1 MVQTRRSM
9 FTNDKKEDRMNTSRV
24 SIVVLAAFWVLAV
37 MGAVG
42 RYFVQW
48 EWWDFM
54 MALASMA
61 FAVGW
66 IVTLAKSRPA
76 PADLPVRAILGEP
89 DFWGRA
95 VLIFRHFLIG
105 CALGVPPSLFRALA
119 SRLGQG
125 GFTGGGIVVT
135 SLLLYAVPMALLVI
149 KRRLAQAGGY
159 LFVAVLVPWIA
170 ASLA

>member
-1 MVQTRRSM
+1 MVEEGLSA

-24 SIVVLAAFWVLAV
+24 SIVVLAALWVLAV
-37 MGAVG
+37 VGAVG
-42 RYFVQW
+42 RFFIAW
-48 EWWDFM
+48 EWWDFV
-54 MALASMA
+54 MALASLA
-61 FAVGW
+61 FAAGW
-66 IVTLAKSRPA
+66 IVSLVKARPA
-76 PADLPVRAILGEP
+76 PPDLPVRAILGEP

-95 VLIFRHFLIG
+95 ALIFRHFLIG
-105 CALGVPPSLFRALA
+105 CALAVPPSLFRALA

-125 GFTGGGIVVT
+125 GFAGGGIVVT
-135 SLLLYAVPMALLVI
+135 SLLLYVLPMALLVI